1 MPRRL
6 TAEARRT
13 SDGTFADEEPS
24 EGSAAAAAVAFDFD
38 EEERDEGGGGEL
50 RCATLNGLVRRLTH
64 HSIREAHFLDAFLLT
79 YRSFTTPLE
88 LLALLKSR
96 FAVPMPHGL
105 VPAERLRY
113 QRMIVEPIRHRVVN
127 VLRHWVTHHFDDFEA
142 EHEHAKEGERIEAA
156 ALQRA
161 FLAFVDGAIKDNP
174 KTEHQAIAL
183 RNKMER
189 RVLGAEDRRGQ
200 GARSDRPPPPPL
212 PPKKASTAS
221 ARAPSLLDY
230 DPTEVARQLS
240 LIESHLFQQISPK
253 ECLGQAWNKKNKEER
268 APNIV
273 ELTKRFNQV
282 SNWVATEILRE
293 EKLAARAKVL
303 KRFIKVAAACRE
315 INSFNAV
322 QEIVAALN
330 SASVYRLK
338 LTWGQLKGK
347 TEELWRRTQESL
359 SKEANWKK
367 FREVLAQCDPPC
379 IPYLGIF
386 LSDLTF
392 IEEGNPDSIV
402 MEGVETINFVKRRK
416 VADVIAKI
424 QTYQVPYNFVPV
436 KELQDLLITG
446 MTTAWGEDELYKRS
460 LVVGPR
466 QKT

>member
-1 MPRRL
+1 M
-6 TAEARRT
+6 
-13 SDGTFADEEPS
+13 
-24 EGSAAAAAVAFDFD
+24 
-38 EEERDEGGGGEL
+38 
-50 RCATLNGLVRRLTH
+50 
-64 HSIREAHFLDAFLLT
+64 
-79 YRSFTTPLE
+79 
-88 LLALLKSR
+88 
-96 FAVPMPHGL
+96 
-105 VPAERLRY
+105 
-113 QRMIVEPIRHRVVN
+113 
-127 VLRHWVTHHFDDFEA
+127 THHFDDFEA

-212 PPKKASTAS
+212 PPKKASAAS

-315 INSFNAV
+315 IASFNAV

-338 LTWGQLKGK
+338 LTWGQLKEDGGAVAADAGEPVEGGEL
-347 TEELWRRTQESL
+347 EEVPRGAPRSATGRVPL
-359 SKEANWKK
+359 
-367 FREVLAQCDPPC
+367 
-379 IPYLGIF
+379 LGIF

-392 IEEGNPDSIV
+392 IEEGNPDTS
-402 MEGVETINFVKRRK
+402 
-416 VADVIAKI
+416 
-424 QTYQVPYNFVPV
+424 
-436 KELQDLLITG
+436 
-446 MTTAWGEDELYKRS
+446 
-460 LVVGPR
+460 
-466 QKT
+466 